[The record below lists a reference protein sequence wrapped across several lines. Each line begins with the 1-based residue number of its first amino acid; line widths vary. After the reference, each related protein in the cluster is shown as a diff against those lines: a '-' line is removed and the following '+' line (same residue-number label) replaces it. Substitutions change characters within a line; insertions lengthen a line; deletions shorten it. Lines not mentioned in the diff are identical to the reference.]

1 MNDFCQRFVRVRVS
15 RPRQHTS
22 TKTSLECP
30 PHLPRGI
37 LLAWDHGITGRST
50 SSSSP
55 RPFSPVRNH
64 HAFITYST
72 RPGAVGEKVL
82 RDLFSNQEEWTMFS
96 RAQLSKGCLP
106 LTQG

>member
-1 MNDFCQRFVRVRVS
+1 MNDFCLKQSQGFKASAAHLYQSFLRVPS
-15 RPRQHTS
+15 PS
-22 TKTSLECP
+22 PL
-30 PHLPRGI
+30 GI
-37 LLAWDHGITGRST
+37 LLAWDHGITDRST

-64 HAFITYST
+64 HAFRTYST

-82 RDLFSNQEEWTMFS
+82 RDLFSNQQEWTMSS